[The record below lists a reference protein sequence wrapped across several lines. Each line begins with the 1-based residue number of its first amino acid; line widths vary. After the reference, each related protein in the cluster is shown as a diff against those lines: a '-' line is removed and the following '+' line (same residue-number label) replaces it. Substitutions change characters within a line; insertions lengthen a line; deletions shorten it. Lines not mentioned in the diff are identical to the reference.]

1 MINRYFYKDTLCLNV
16 LAKDIHNA
24 KAIYETMEGH
34 VLIGVLSA
42 NYHTVEAA
50 CEDIVA
56 YKEAIDGAV
65 SLGLGNGNPEQWK
78 MVAEIGRDMTVP
90 HMNQI
95 FPAVGYSR
103 AICQSGKTFINSLV
117 GPTDQVGY
125 VNVATGPLS
134 SNSPAANVPIEP
146 AIALIREMGGA
157 ASMFFPLVG
166 LHSEAAYRKIEEGCA
181 AEGMAIEPTG
191 GIDVH
196 NFEKIV
202 TIALEVGVKQIIPHV
217 YSSIIDK
224 ATGETQL
231 RDVEQLYDIMR
242 KVGA

>member
-78 MVAEIGRDMTVP
+78 MVAEIGRDVTVP

-117 GPTDQVGY
+117 RPTDQVGY

-134 SNSPAANVPIEP
+134 SNSPAANVPIET
-146 AIALIREMGGA
+146 AIELTREMGGDA
-157 ASMFFPLVG
+157 LKFFPMGG
-166 LHSEAAYRKIEEGCA
+166 LDSEAAYRKVAEVCA
-181 AEGMAIEPTG
+181 AEGMALEPTG